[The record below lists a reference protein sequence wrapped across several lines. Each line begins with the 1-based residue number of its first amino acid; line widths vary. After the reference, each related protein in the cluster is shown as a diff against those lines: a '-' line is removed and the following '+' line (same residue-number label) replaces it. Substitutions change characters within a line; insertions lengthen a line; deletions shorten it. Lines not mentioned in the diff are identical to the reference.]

1 LRWRSEPP
9 SSPSP
14 GRACRS
20 WARPGLPPRQP
31 LHPRPPAHRSRRG
44 HPHRRWRGLCR
55 SRHALHELDVSG
67 TRKRF
72 NRYIL
77 TKLTDGGCAGSRA
90 VRSALPGLKTPPA
103 IASRSIGS
111 AHPEASV
118 RMVAASRYY
127 GQPPSGHQGNPLV
140 RGVGACIRSVGDRI
154 APKTHPGG
162 VRWVRCASGHA
173 DPGWVRAASGGW
185 KSLHRLRRQS
195 ADVRGGADRSVNVGW
210 ARMGAHHQRTA
221 GTDATAFDRRWWAV
235 PTLRAARGAVFVV
248 RIADPTRSQRTLRAG
263 ISLSGTVRSW
273 GISSWGHHPPWP
285 RGHFPGAGAD

>member
-1 LRWRSEPP
+1 MVAASRYYGQPP
-9 SSPSP
+9 SGHQGNPLVRGVGACIRSVGDRIAPKTHP
-14 GRACRS
+14 GGVRWVRCASGHADPGWVRAASGGWKSLHRL
-20 WARPGLPPRQP
+20 RRQ
-31 LHPRPPAHRSRRG
+31 S
-44 HPHRRWRGLCR
+44 
-55 SRHALHELDVSG
+55 EM
-67 TRKRF
+67 
-72 NRYIL
+72 
-77 TKLTDGGCAGSRA
+77 CAVA
-90 VRSALPGLKTPPA
+90 Q
-103 IASRSIGS
+103 I
-111 AHPEASV
+111 EAV

-210 ARMGAHHQRTA
+210 APPTMNTDGVQLVGGAHPTRCA
-221 GTDATAFDRRWWAV
+221 RRGF
-235 PTLRAARGAVFVV
+235 RGRQPEFSP
-248 RIADPTRSQRTLRAG
+248 ITADPTRSQRTLRAG